1 MQSKR
6 IIPQNI
12 IQGRRILGFRIR
24 NLVEGA
30 FTALLFAI
38 LISGIPFVPK
48 VRWIITIC
56 VGLFLII
63 VMGIGIKGLAP
74 SQVIIK
80 YLSYKK
86 YIKTYSYRRANHAN
100 KKASELISDENGK
113 AIVNTIAKQKNL
125 NRAKNFLFKR

>member
-1 MQSKR
+1 MQSNR

-24 NLVEGA
+24 NLAEGA
-30 FTALLFAI
+30 IDALLFAW

-63 VMGIGIKGLAP
+63 VTGIGIKGLAP

-80 YLSYKK
+80 FLSYRKF
-86 YIKTYSYRRANHAN
+86 IKSYSYRRPNYAN
-100 KKASELISDENGK
+100 KKQPDLISEENGK
-113 AIVNTIAKQKNL
+113 SVVNTIAKQKNL
-125 NRAKNFLFKR
+125 NRAKNFLFQK